1 MEQHKKS
8 LENLDISGVQNISK
22 DISGAALG
30 ELSLKNL
37 DKNLQI
43 LKEVGVAEICKAT
56 KIASKNIHSILEKR
70 YESLSRVHARGF
82 IQILEREYKIDLS
95 AWMKEFDKVCVFKEG
110 VSEEKNQE
118 TDPEETAK
126 KPLKVELDY
135 SINQANTSLS
145 KKSSKWKPF
154 VLVIGVIVIVLAVV
168 IIQNSSSLKEEKERE
183 SAIKSGTK
191 KSSFDDANL
200 AEENKPEPTPK
211 LEEKPKE
218 QDKQEKPKEQDKQ
231 EKPKEQ
237 DKQEKEAIKE
247 YPNTIYIIPKRDIW
261 VEVID
266 LNEKKN
272 SFQKVFKKSYSL
284 ETKNHRLL
292 LRFGHGHLSLKNN
305 HQEQNYND
313 SKTRR
318 FLYEPAKGL
327 TLINEAQYKELQQ

>member
-1 MEQHKKS
+1 MEQNKKS
-8 LENLDISGVQNISK
+8 LENLDLSDVQNISK
-22 DISGAALG
+22 DISGAALE

-95 AWMKEFDKVCVFKEG
+95 AWMKEFDKACTFKEG
-110 VSEEKNQE
+110 VSEEQNQE
-118 TDPEETAK
+118 TDPEEKTK
-126 KPLKVELDY
+126 NPLKVEIDY

-154 VLVIGVIVIVLAVV
+154 VLVLGVVVIILAVV
-168 IIQNSSSLKEEKERE
+168 IIQNSSSLKEERGQE
-183 SAIKSGTK
+183 STIKSGTK
-191 KSSFDDANL
+191 KSFFNKANPT
-200 AEENKPEPTPK
+200 EENKPELTPK
-211 LEEKPKE
+211 LEEKPT
-218 QDKQEKPKEQDKQ
+218 
-231 EKPKEQ
+231 EQ

-247 YPNTIYIIPKRDIW
+247 NPNTIYIIPKKDVW

-266 LNEKKN
+266 LDEKKN
-272 SFQKVFKKSYSL
+272 SFQKVFKKKYPL

-305 HQEQNYND
+305 HQEQDYND

-318 FLYEPAKGL
+318 FLYEPNKGL

>member
-1 MEQHKKS
+1 MEQNKKS
-8 LENLDISGVQNISK
+8 LENLDLSDVQNISK
-22 DISGAALG
+22 DISGAALE

-95 AWMKEFDKVCVFKEG
+95 AWMKEFDKACAFKEG
-110 VSEEKNQE
+110 VSEEQNQE

-154 VLVIGVIVIVLAVV
+154 VLVLGVVVIILAVV
-168 IIQNSSSLKEEKERE
+168 IIQNSSSLKEERGQE

-191 KSSFDDANL
+191 NTFNEANPT
-200 AEENKPEPTPK
+200 EENKPELTPK
-211 LEEKPKE
+211 LEEKHKE
-218 QDKQEKPKEQDKQ
+218 QDKPEKK
-231 EKPKEQ
+231 
-237 DKQEKEAIKE
+237 AIKE
-247 YPNTIYIIPKRDIW
+247 NPNTIYIIPKKDIW
-261 VEVID
+261 VEVVD
-266 LNEKKN
+266 LDEKKN
-272 SFQKVFKKSYSL
+272 SFQKVFKKNYPL

-305 HQEQNYND
+305 HQEQDYND

-318 FLYEPAKGL
+318 FLYEPNKGL

>member
-8 LENLDISGVQNISK
+8 LENLDLSSVQNISK
-22 DISGAALG
+22 DISGAALE

-43 LKEVGVAEICKAT
+43 LKEVGVGEICKAT
-56 KIASKNIHSILEKR
+56 RIASKNIHSILEKR

-95 AWMKEFDKVCVFKEG
+95 TWMKEFDKVCVFKEG

-218 QDKQEKPKEQDKQ
+218 QDKQEKEV
-231 EKPKEQ
+231 
-237 DKQEKEAIKE
+237 IKE

-266 LNEKKN
+266 LDEKKN

>member
-1 MEQHKKS
+1 MEQNKKS
-8 LENLDISGVQNISK
+8 LENLDLSDVQNISK
-22 DISGAALG
+22 DISGAALE

-95 AWMKEFDKVCVFKEG
+95 AWMKEFDKACTFKEG
-110 VSEEKNQE
+110 VSEEQNQE
-118 TDPEETAK
+118 TNPEEKTK
-126 KPLKVELDY
+126 NPLKVKIDY

-154 VLVIGVIVIVLAVV
+154 VLVLGVVVIILAVV
-168 IIQNSSSLKEEKERE
+168 IIQNSSSLKEERGQE

-191 KSSFDDANL
+191 KNSFNKVNPT
-200 AEENKPEPTPK
+200 EENKPEPTPK

-218 QDKQEKPKEQDKQ
+218 QDKQEK
-231 EKPKEQ
+231 
-237 DKQEKEAIKE
+237 EAIKE
-247 YPNTIYIIPKRDIW
+247 DPNTIYIIPKKDIW
-261 VEVID
+261 VEVVD
-266 LNEKKN
+266 LDEKKN
-272 SFQKVFKKSYSL
+272 SFQKVFKKNYSL

-305 HQEQNYND
+305 HQEQEYND
-313 SKTRR
+313 GKTKR
-318 FLYEPAKGL
+318 FLYEPNKGL

>member
-1 MEQHKKS
+1 MEQNKKS
-8 LENLDISGVQNISK
+8 LENLDLSDVQHVSK
-22 DISGAALG
+22 DISGAALE

-95 AWMKEFDKVCVFKEG
+95 AWMKEFDKACTFKEG
-110 VSEEKNQE
+110 VSEEQNQE
-118 TDPEETAK
+118 TDPEEKTK
-126 KPLKVELDY
+126 NPLKVEIDY

-154 VLVIGVIVIVLAVV
+154 VVVLGVVVIILAVV
-168 IIQNSSSLKEEKERE
+168 IIQNSSSLKEERGQE

-191 KSSFDDANL
+191 KSSFNKVNPT
-200 AEENKPEPTPK
+200 EENKPEPTPK

-218 QDKQEKPKEQDKQ
+218 QDKQEK
-231 EKPKEQ
+231 
-237 DKQEKEAIKE
+237 EAIKE
-247 YPNTIYIIPKRDIW
+247 DPNTIYIIPKRDIW
-261 VEVID
+261 VEVVD
-266 LNEKKN
+266 LDEKKN
-272 SFQKVFKKSYSL
+272 SFQKVFKKNYSL

-305 HQEQNYND
+305 HQEQEYND
-313 SKTRR
+313 GKTKR
-318 FLYEPAKGL
+318 FLYEPNKGL

>member
-1 MEQHKKS
+1 MEQNKKS
-8 LENLDISGVQNISK
+8 LENLDISDVQNISK
-22 DISGAALG
+22 DISGAALE

-43 LKEVGVAEICKAT
+43 LREIGTQEIYKAT
-56 KIASKNIHSILEKR
+56 KIASKNINYILEKR

-95 AWMKEFDKVCVFKEG
+95 AWMKEFDKACAFKEG
-110 VSEEKNQE
+110 VSEEQNQE
-118 TDPEETAK
+118 TDPEEKTK
-126 KPLKVELDY
+126 NPLKVEIDY

-154 VLVIGVIVIVLAVV
+154 VLVLGVVVIILAVV
-168 IIQNSSSLKEEKERE
+168 IIQNSSSLKEERGQE

-191 KSSFDDANL
+191 KNSFNKANPT
-200 AEENKPEPTPK
+200 EENKLELTPK
-211 LEEKPKE
+211 LEEKPTE
-218 QDKQEKPKEQDKQ
+218 H
-231 EKPKEQ
+231 

-247 YPNTIYIIPKRDIW
+247 DPNTIYIIPKKDIW

-266 LNEKKN
+266 LDEKKN
-272 SFQKVFKKSYSL
+272 SFQKVFKKKYSL

-305 HQEQNYND
+305 HQEQEYND
-313 SKTRR
+313 GKTKR
-318 FLYEPAKGL
+318 FLYEPNKGL

>member
-1 MEQHKKS
+1 MEQNKKS
-8 LENLDISGVQNISK
+8 LENLDLSDVQNISK
-22 DISGAALG
+22 DISGAALE

-56 KIASKNIHSILEKR
+56 KIASKNIHSILEKH

-95 AWMKEFDKVCVFKEG
+95 AWMKEFDKACTFKEG
-110 VSEEKNQE
+110 VSEEQNQE
-118 TDPEETAK
+118 TDPEEKTK
-126 KPLKVELDY
+126 NPLKVEIDY

-154 VLVIGVIVIVLAVV
+154 VLVLGVVVIILAVV
-168 IIQNSSSLKEEKERE
+168 IIQNSSSLKEERGQE

-191 KSSFDDANL
+191 KNSFNKVNPT
-200 AEENKPEPTPK
+200 EENKPEPTPK

-218 QDKQEKPKEQDKQ
+218 QDKQEK
-231 EKPKEQ
+231 
-237 DKQEKEAIKE
+237 EAIKE
-247 YPNTIYIIPKRDIW
+247 DPNTIYIIPKKDIW
-261 VEVID
+261 VEVVD
-266 LNEKKN
+266 LDEKKN
-272 SFQKVFKKSYSL
+272 SFQKVFKKNYSL

-305 HQEQNYND
+305 HQEQEYND
-313 SKTRR
+313 GKTKR
-318 FLYEPAKGL
+318 FLYEPNKGL

>member
-1 MEQHKKS
+1 MEQNKKS
-8 LENLDISGVQNISK
+8 LENLDLSDVQNISK
-22 DISGAALG
+22 DISGAALE

-95 AWMKEFDKVCVFKEG
+95 AWMKEFDKACAFKEG
-110 VSEEKNQE
+110 VSEEQNQE
-118 TDPEETAK
+118 TDPEEKTK
-126 KPLKVELDY
+126 NPLKVEIDY

-154 VLVIGVIVIVLAVV
+154 VLVLGVVVIILAVV
-168 IIQNSSSLKEEKERE
+168 IIQNSSSLKEERGQE

-191 KSSFDDANL
+191 KNFFNKANPT
-200 AEENKPEPTPK
+200 EENKPEPTPK

-218 QDKQEKPKEQDKQ
+218 QDKQG
-231 EKPKEQ
+231 
-237 DKQEKEAIKE
+237 KEAIKE
-247 YPNTIYIIPKRDIW
+247 DPNTIYIIPKKDIW

-266 LNEKKN
+266 LDEKKN
-272 SFQKVFKKSYSL
+272 SFQKVFKKNYSL

-305 HQEQNYND
+305 HQEQEYND
-313 SKTRR
+313 GKTKR
-318 FLYEPAKGL
+318 FLYEPNKGL

>member
-1 MEQHKKS
+1 MEQNKKS
-8 LENLDISGVQNISK
+8 LENLDLSDVQNISK
-22 DISGAALG
+22 DISGAALE

-110 VSEEKNQE
+110 VGEEKNQE
-118 TDPEETAK
+118 TSHEETAK

-154 VLVIGVIVIVLAVV
+154 VIVLGVVVIILAVV
-168 IIQNSSSLKEEKERE
+168 IIQNSSSLKEERGQE

-191 KSSFDDANL
+191 KSSFNEANPT
-200 AEENKPEPTPK
+200 EENKPEPTPK
-211 LEEKPKE
+211 PKE
-218 QDKQEKPKEQDKQ
+218 K
-231 EKPKEQ
+231 Q

-247 YPNTIYIIPKRDIW
+247 NPDTIYIMPKRDIW

-266 LNEKKN
+266 LDEKKN
-272 SFQKVFKKSYSL
+272 SFQKVFKKSYPL
-284 ETKNHRLL
+284 EAKNHRLL
-292 LRFGHGHLSLKNN
+292 LRFGHGHLILKNN
-305 HQEQNYND
+305 HQEQDYND

-318 FLYEPAKGL
+318 FLYEPNKGL

>member
-1 MEQHKKS
+1 MEQNKKS
-8 LENLDISGVQNISK
+8 LENLDLSDVQNISK
-22 DISGAALG
+22 DISGAALE

-43 LKEVGVAEICKAT
+43 LREVGVAEICKAT

-70 YESLSRVHARGF
+70 YESLSKVHARGF

-95 AWMKEFDKVCVFKEG
+95 AWMKEFDKACAFKEG
-110 VSEEKNQE
+110 VSEEQNQE
-118 TDPEETAK
+118 TDPEEKTK
-126 KPLKVELDY
+126 NPLKVEIDY

-154 VLVIGVIVIVLAVV
+154 VVVLGVVVIILAVV
-168 IIQNSSSLKEEKERE
+168 IIQNSSSLKEERGQE

-191 KSSFDDANL
+191 KNSFNEANPT
-200 AEENKPEPTPK
+200 EENKPEPMPK
-211 LEEKPKE
+211 LEEKQTE
-218 QDKQEKPKEQDKQ
+218 HDKQG
-231 EKPKEQ
+231 
-237 DKQEKEAIKE
+237 KEAIKE
-247 YPNTIYIIPKRDIW
+247 NPNTIYIIPKKDIW

-266 LNEKKN
+266 LDEKKN
-272 SFQKVFKKSYSL
+272 SFQKVFKKNYSL

-305 HQEQNYND
+305 HQEQEYND

-318 FLYEPAKGL
+318 FLYEPNKGL

>member
-1 MEQHKKS
+1 MEQNKKS
-8 LENLDISGVQNISK
+8 LENLDLSDVQNISK
-22 DISGAALG
+22 DISGATLE

-82 IQILEREYKIDLS
+82 IQILEREYKINLS
-95 AWMKEFDKVCVFKEG
+95 AWMKEFDKACTFKEG
-110 VSEEKNQE
+110 VSEEQNQE
-118 TDPEETAK
+118 TDPEEKTK
-126 KPLKVELDY
+126 NPLKVEIDY
-135 SINQANTSLS
+135 SINQANIKLS
-145 KKSSKWKPF
+145 KGLSKWKPF
-154 VLVIGVIVIVLAVV
+154 VLVLGVVVIVLAVV
-168 IIQNSSSLKEEKERE
+168 IIQNSSSLKEERGQE

-191 KSSFDDANL
+191 KSFFNKANPI
-200 AEENKPEPTPK
+200 EENKPEPTPK

-218 QDKQEKPKEQDKQ
+218 QDKQEK
-231 EKPKEQ
+231 
-237 DKQEKEAIKE
+237 EAIKE
-247 YPNTIYIIPKRDIW
+247 DPNTIYIIPKKDIW

-266 LNEKKN
+266 LDEKKN
-272 SFQKVFKKSYSL
+272 SFQKVFKKNYSL

-305 HQEQNYND
+305 HQEQDYND

-318 FLYEPAKGL
+318 FLYEPNKGL
-327 TLINEAQYKELQQ
+327 TLINEAQYKELQR

>member
-8 LENLDISGVQNISK
+8 LENLDLSDVQNISK
-22 DISGAALG
+22 DISGAELE

-43 LKEVGVAEICKAT
+43 LKEVGVVEICKAT

-135 SINQANTSLS
+135 SINQVNTSLS

-154 VLVIGVIVIVLAVV
+154 VLVVGVIVIVLAVV

-191 KSSFDDANL
+191 KSSFNDANL

-218 QDKQEKPKEQDKQ
+218 QDKQEK
-231 EKPKEQ
+231 
-237 DKQEKEAIKE
+237 EAIKE
-247 YPNTIYIIPKRDIW
+247 DPNTIYIIPKRDIW

-266 LNEKKN
+266 LDEKKN
-272 SFQKVFKKSYSL
+272 SFQKVFKKNYSL

>member
-1 MEQHKKS
+1 MEQNKKS
-8 LENLDISGVQNISK
+8 LENLDLSDVQNISK
-22 DISGAALG
+22 DISGAALE

-82 IQILEREYKIDLS
+82 IQILEHEYKIDLS
-95 AWMKEFDKVCVFKEG
+95 AWMKEFDKACAFKEG
-110 VSEEKNQE
+110 VSEEQNQE
-118 TDPEETAK
+118 TDPEEKTK
-126 KPLKVELDY
+126 NPLKVEIDY

-154 VLVIGVIVIVLAVV
+154 VLVLGVVVIILAVV
-168 IIQNSSSLKEEKERE
+168 IIQNSSSLKEERGQE
-183 SAIKSGTK
+183 SAIKSGIK
-191 KSSFDDANL
+191 KNSFNKVNPT
-200 AEENKPEPTPK
+200 EKNKPEPTPK

-218 QDKQEKPKEQDKQ
+218 QDKQEK
-231 EKPKEQ
+231 
-237 DKQEKEAIKE
+237 EAIKE
-247 YPNTIYIIPKRDIW
+247 DPNTIYIIPKKDIW

-266 LNEKKN
+266 LDEKKN
-272 SFQKVFKKSYSL
+272 SFQKVFKKNYSL

-305 HQEQNYND
+305 HQEQEYND
-313 SKTRR
+313 GKTKR
-318 FLYEPAKGL
+318 FLYEPNKGL

>member
-1 MEQHKKS
+1 MEQNKKS
-8 LENLDISGVQNISK
+8 LENLDLSDVQNVSK
-22 DISGAALG
+22 DISGAALE

-95 AWMKEFDKVCVFKEG
+95 AWMKEFDKACTFKEG
-110 VSEEKNQE
+110 VSEEQNQE

-154 VLVIGVIVIVLAVV
+154 VLVLGVVVIVLLVV
-168 IIQNSSSLKEEKERE
+168 IIQNSSSLKEERGQE

-191 KSSFDDANL
+191 KSFFNKANPT
-200 AEENKPEPTPK
+200 EENKPEPTPK
-211 LEEKPKE
+211 PE
-218 QDKQEKPKEQDKQ
+218 

-247 YPNTIYIIPKRDIW
+247 NPDTIYIMPKRDIW

-266 LNEKKN
+266 LDEKKN
-272 SFQKVFKKSYSL
+272 SFQKVLKKSYPL
-284 ETKNHRLL
+284 EAKNHRLL

-305 HQEQNYND
+305 HQEQDYND
-313 SKTRR
+313 DKTRR
-318 FLYEPAKGL
+318 FLYEPNKGL

>member
-1 MEQHKKS
+1 MEQNKKS
-8 LENLDISGVQNISK
+8 LENLDLSDVQNISK
-22 DISGAALG
+22 DISGAALE

-56 KIASKNIHSILEKR
+56 RIASKNIHSILEKR

-95 AWMKEFDKVCVFKEG
+95 AWMKEFDKACAFKEG
-110 VSEEKNQE
+110 VSEEQNQE
-118 TDPEETAK
+118 TDPEEKTK
-126 KPLKVELDY
+126 NPLKVEIDY

-154 VLVIGVIVIVLAVV
+154 VLVLGVVVIILAVV
-168 IIQNSSSLKEEKERE
+168 IIQNSSSLKEERGQE

-191 KSSFDDANL
+191 KNSFNKVNPT
-200 AEENKPEPTPK
+200 EENKPEPTPK

-218 QDKQEKPKEQDKQ
+218 QDKQEK
-231 EKPKEQ
+231 
-237 DKQEKEAIKE
+237 EAIKE
-247 YPNTIYIIPKRDIW
+247 DPNTIYIIPKKDVW

-266 LNEKKN
+266 LDEKKN
-272 SFQKVFKKSYSL
+272 SFQKVFKKNYSL

-305 HQEQNYND
+305 HQEQEYND
-313 SKTRR
+313 GKTRR
-318 FLYEPAKGL
+318 FLYEPNKGL

>member
-1 MEQHKKS
+1 MEQNKKS
-8 LENLDISGVQNISK
+8 LENLDLSDVQNISK
-22 DISGAALG
+22 DISGVALE

-43 LKEVGVAEICKAT
+43 LREVGVAEICKAT

-82 IQILEREYKIDLS
+82 IQILEREYKVDLS
-95 AWMKEFDKVCVFKEG
+95 AWMKEFDKACTFKES
-110 VSEEKNQE
+110 VSEEQNQE
-118 TDPEETAK
+118 IDPEEKTK
-126 KPLKVELDY
+126 NPLKVEIDY

-145 KKSSKWKPF
+145 KKTSKWKPF
-154 VLVIGVIVIVLAVV
+154 VLVLGVIVIVLAVV
-168 IIQNSSSLKEEKERE
+168 IIQNSSSLKEERGQE

-191 KSSFDDANL
+191 KNSFNKANPT
-200 AEENKPEPTPK
+200 EENKPEPTPK
-211 LEEKPKE
+211 PE
-218 QDKQEKPKEQDKQ
+218 

-247 YPNTIYIIPKRDIW
+247 DPNTIYIIPKKDIW

-266 LNEKKN
+266 LDEKKN
-272 SFQKVFKKSYSL
+272 SFQKVFKKNYSL

-305 HQEQNYND
+305 HQEQEYND
-313 SKTRR
+313 GKTKR
-318 FLYEPAKGL
+318 FLYEPNKGL

>member
-1 MEQHKKS
+1 MEQNKKS
-8 LENLDISGVQNISK
+8 LENLDLSDVQNISK
-22 DISGAALG
+22 DISGAALE

-82 IQILEREYKIDLS
+82 IQILEREYEIDLS
-95 AWMKEFDKVCVFKEG
+95 AWMKEFDKACAFKEG
-110 VSEEKNQE
+110 VSEEQNQE
-118 TDPEETAK
+118 TDPEEKTK
-126 KPLKVELDY
+126 NPLKVEIDY

-154 VLVIGVIVIVLAVV
+154 VIVLVVIVIILVVV
-168 IIQNSSSLKEEKERE
+168 IIQNSSSLKEERGQE

-191 KSSFDDANL
+191 KNSFNKANPT
-200 AEENKPEPTPK
+200 EENKPEPTPK

-218 QDKQEKPKEQDKQ
+218 QDKQEK
-231 EKPKEQ
+231 
-237 DKQEKEAIKE
+237 EAIKE
-247 YPNTIYIIPKRDIW
+247 DPNTIYIIPKKDIW
-261 VEVID
+261 VEVVD
-266 LNEKKN
+266 LDEKKN
-272 SFQKVFKKSYSL
+272 SFQKVFKKNYSL

-305 HQEQNYND
+305 HQEQEYND
-313 SKTRR
+313 GKTRR
-318 FLYEPAKGL
+318 FLYEPNKGL

>member
-22 DISGAALG
+22 DISGAALE

-43 LKEVGVAEICKAT
+43 LKEVGVTEICKAT

-168 IIQNSSSLKEEKERE
+168 IIQNSSSLKEERE
-183 SAIKSGTK
+183 QENAIKSGTK
-191 KSSFDDANL
+191 KNSFNKANPI
-200 AEENKPEPTPK
+200 EENKPEPTLKP
-211 LEEKPKE
+211 EEKH
-218 QDKQEKPKEQDKQ
+218 
-231 EKPKEQ
+231 KEQ

-247 YPNTIYIIPKRDIW
+247 DPNTIYIIPKRDIW

-266 LNEKKN
+266 LDEKKN
-272 SFQKVFKKSYSL
+272 SFQKVFKKNYSL

>member
-1 MEQHKKS
+1 MEQNKKS
-8 LENLDISGVQNISK
+8 LEILDLSDVQNISK
-22 DISGAALG
+22 DISGAALE
-30 ELSLKNL
+30 ELSFKNL

-95 AWMKEFDKVCVFKEG
+95 AWMKEFDKACTFKES
-110 VSEEKNQE
+110 VSEEQNQE
-118 TDPEETAK
+118 TDPEEKTK
-126 KPLKVELDY
+126 NPLKVEIDY

-154 VLVIGVIVIVLAVV
+154 VVVLGVVVIILAVV
-168 IIQNSSSLKEEKERE
+168 IIQNSSSLKEERERE
-183 SAIKSGTK
+183 NAIKSGTK
-191 KSSFDDANL
+191 KNSSNKVNPT
-200 AEENKPEPTPK
+200 EENKPEPTPK

-218 QDKQEKPKEQDKQ
+218 QDKQEK
-231 EKPKEQ
+231 
-237 DKQEKEAIKE
+237 EAIKE
-247 YPNTIYIIPKRDIW
+247 DPNTIYIIPKKDIW

-266 LNEKKN
+266 LDEKKN
-272 SFQKVFKKSYSL
+272 SFQKVFKKNYSL

-305 HQEQNYND
+305 HQEQEYND
-313 SKTRR
+313 GKTKR
-318 FLYEPAKGL
+318 FLYEPNKGL
-327 TLINEAQYKELQQ
+327 TLINEVQYKELQQ

>member
-1 MEQHKKS
+1 MEQNKKS
-8 LENLDISGVQNISK
+8 LENLDLSDVQNISK
-22 DISGAALG
+22 DISGVALE

-95 AWMKEFDKVCVFKEG
+95 AWMKEFDKACTFKEG
-110 VSEEKNQE
+110 VSEEQNQE
-118 TDPEETAK
+118 TDPEEKTK
-126 KPLKVELDY
+126 NPLKVEIDY

-154 VLVIGVIVIVLAVV
+154 VLVLGVVVIILAVV
-168 IIQNSSSLKEEKERE
+168 IIQNSSSLKEERGQE

-191 KSSFDDANL
+191 KNSFNKVNPT
-200 AEENKPEPTPK
+200 EENKPEPTPK

-218 QDKQEKPKEQDKQ
+218 QDKQEK
-231 EKPKEQ
+231 
-237 DKQEKEAIKE
+237 EAIKE
-247 YPNTIYIIPKRDIW
+247 DPNTIYIIPKKDIW

-266 LNEKKN
+266 LDEKKN
-272 SFQKVFKKSYSL
+272 SFQKVFKKNYSL

-305 HQEQNYND
+305 HQEQEYND
-313 SKTRR
+313 GKTKR
-318 FLYEPAKGL
+318 FLYEPNKGL

>member
-1 MEQHKKS
+1 MEQNKKS
-8 LENLDISGVQNISK
+8 LENLDISDVQNISK
-22 DISGAALG
+22 DISGAALE

-95 AWMKEFDKVCVFKEG
+95 AWMKEFDKACTFKES
-110 VSEEKNQE
+110 VSEEQNQE
-118 TDPEETAK
+118 TDPEEKTK
-126 KPLKVELDY
+126 NPLKVEIDY

-154 VLVIGVIVIVLAVV
+154 VLVLGVVVIVLAVV
-168 IIQNSSSLKEEKERE
+168 IIQNSSSLKEERGQE

-191 KSSFDDANL
+191 KSFFNKANPT
-200 AEENKPEPTPK
+200 EENKPELTPK
-211 LEEKPKE
+211 PEEKPT
-218 QDKQEKPKEQDKQ
+218 
-231 EKPKEQ
+231 EQ

-247 YPNTIYIIPKRDIW
+247 DPNTIYIIPKRDIW
-261 VEVID
+261 VEVVD
-266 LNEKKN
+266 LDEKKN
-272 SFQKVFKKSYSL
+272 SFQKVFKKNYSL

-305 HQEQNYND
+305 HQEQEYND
-313 SKTRR
+313 GKTRR
-318 FLYEPAKGL
+318 FLYEPNKGL

>member
-22 DISGAALG
+22 DISGAALE

-43 LKEVGVAEICKAT
+43 LKEVGVTEICKAT

-95 AWMKEFDKVCVFKEG
+95 TWMKEFDKVCVFKEG
-110 VSEEKNQE
+110 VSEKQNQE
-118 TDPEETAK
+118 TNPEETAK

-211 LEEKPKE
+211 LEEK
-218 QDKQEKPKEQDKQ
+218 QEKQT
-231 EKPKEQ
+231 EQ

-266 LNEKKN
+266 LDEKKN

>member
-1 MEQHKKS
+1 MEQNKKS
-8 LENLDISGVQNISK
+8 LENLDLSDVQNISK
-22 DISGAALG
+22 DISGAALE

-37 DKNLQI
+37 DKDLQI

-56 KIASKNIHSILEKR
+56 KIASKNIRSILEKR

-95 AWMKEFDKVCVFKEG
+95 AWMKEFDKACTFKEG
-110 VSEEKNQE
+110 VSEEQNQE
-118 TDPEETAK
+118 TDPEEKTK
-126 KPLKVELDY
+126 NPLKVEIDY

-154 VLVIGVIVIVLAVV
+154 VLVLGVVVIVLVVV
-168 IIQNSSSLKEEKERE
+168 IIQNSSSLKEERGQE

-191 KSSFDDANL
+191 KNSFNKVNPT
-200 AEENKPEPTPK
+200 EENKPEPTPK

-218 QDKQEKPKEQDKQ
+218 QDKQEK
-231 EKPKEQ
+231 
-237 DKQEKEAIKE
+237 EAIKE
-247 YPNTIYIIPKRDIW
+247 DPNTIYIIPKKDIW

-266 LNEKKN
+266 LDEKKN
-272 SFQKVFKKSYSL
+272 SFQKVFKKNYSL

-305 HQEQNYND
+305 HQEQEYND
-313 SKTRR
+313 GKTKR
-318 FLYEPAKGL
+318 FLYEPNKGL
-327 TLINEAQYKELQQ
+327 TLINEVQYKELQQ

>member
-1 MEQHKKS
+1 MEQNKKS
-8 LENLDISGVQNISK
+8 LENLDLSDVQNISK
-22 DISGAALG
+22 DISGAALE

-43 LKEVGVAEICKAT
+43 LREIGVAEICKAT

-95 AWMKEFDKVCVFKEG
+95 AWMKEFDKACTFKEG
-110 VSEEKNQE
+110 VSEEQNQE
-118 TDPEETAK
+118 TDPEEKTK
-126 KPLKVELDY
+126 NPLKVEIDY

-154 VLVIGVIVIVLAVV
+154 VLVLGVVVIIFAVV
-168 IIQNSSSLKEEKERE
+168 IIQNSSSLKEERGKE

-191 KSSFDDANL
+191 KNSFNKVNPT
-200 AEENKPEPTPK
+200 EENKPEPMPK
-211 LEEKPKE
+211 LE
-218 QDKQEKPKEQDKQ
+218 

-247 YPNTIYIIPKRDIW
+247 NPNTIYIIPKKDIW

-266 LNEKKN
+266 LDEKKN
-272 SFQKVFKKSYSL
+272 SFQKVFKKNYSL

-305 HQEQNYND
+305 HQEQEYND
-313 SKTRR
+313 GKTKR
-318 FLYEPAKGL
+318 FLYEPNKGL

>member
-8 LENLDISGVQNISK
+8 LENLDISSVQNISK
-22 DISGAALG
+22 DISGATLE

-43 LKEVGVAEICKAT
+43 LKEVGVTEICKAT

-200 AEENKPEPTPK
+200 AEENKLEPTPK
-211 LEEKPKE
+211 LE
-218 QDKQEKPKEQDKQ
+218 

-266 LNEKKN
+266 LDEKKN

>member
-1 MEQHKKS
+1 MEQNKKS
-8 LENLDISGVQNISK
+8 LENLDLSDVQNISK
-22 DISGAALG
+22 DISGAALE

-43 LKEVGVAEICKAT
+43 LKEVGAAEICKAT

-95 AWMKEFDKVCVFKEG
+95 AWMKEFNKACAFKEG
-110 VSEEKNQE
+110 VGEEKNQE
-118 TDPEETAK
+118 TSPEETAK

-154 VLVIGVIVIVLAVV
+154 VIVLGVIVIILVVV
-168 IIQNSSSLKEEKERE
+168 IIQNSSSLKEERERE

-191 KSSFDDANL
+191 KNSFNKANPT
-200 AEENKPEPTPK
+200 EENKLEPTPK

-218 QDKQEKPKEQDKQ
+218 QDKQEK
-231 EKPKEQ
+231 
-237 DKQEKEAIKE
+237 EAIKE
-247 YPNTIYIIPKRDIW
+247 DPNTIYIIPKRDIW

>member
-1 MEQHKKS
+1 MEQNKKS
-8 LENLDISGVQNISK
+8 LENLDLSDVQNISK
-22 DISGAALG
+22 DISSAALE

-95 AWMKEFDKVCVFKEG
+95 AWMKEFDKACTFKEG
-110 VSEEKNQE
+110 VSEEQNQE
-118 TDPEETAK
+118 TDPEEKTK
-126 KPLKVELDY
+126 NPLKVEIDY
-135 SINQANTSLS
+135 SINQVNTSLS

-154 VLVIGVIVIVLAVV
+154 VLVLGVVVIVLAVV
-168 IIQNSSSLKEEKERE
+168 IIQNSSSLKEERGQE

-191 KSSFDDANL
+191 KNSFNKVNPT
-200 AEENKPEPTPK
+200 EENKPEPTPK

-218 QDKQEKPKEQDKQ
+218 QDKQEK
-231 EKPKEQ
+231 
-237 DKQEKEAIKE
+237 EAIKE
-247 YPNTIYIIPKRDIW
+247 DPNTIYIIPKKDIW
-261 VEVID
+261 VEVVD
-266 LNEKKN
+266 LDEKKN
-272 SFQKVFKKSYSL
+272 SFQKVFKKNYSL

-305 HQEQNYND
+305 HQEQEYND
-313 SKTRR
+313 GKTKR
-318 FLYEPAKGL
+318 FLYEPNKGL

>member
-8 LENLDISGVQNISK
+8 LENLDLSGVQNISK
-22 DISGAALG
+22 DISGAALE

-43 LKEVGVAEICKAT
+43 LKEVGVTEICRAT

-82 IQILEREYKIDLS
+82 IQILEREYKMDLS

-154 VLVIGVIVIVLAVV
+154 VLVLGVVVIVLAVV
-168 IIQNSSSLKEEKERE
+168 IIQNSSSLKEERERE

-191 KSSFDDANL
+191 KNSFNDANL

-211 LEEKPKE
+211 LEEKPKG
-218 QDKQEKPKEQDKQ
+218 
-231 EKPKEQ
+231 Q

-266 LNEKKN
+266 LDEKKN

-318 FLYEPAKGL
+318 FLYEPNKGL

>member
-1 MEQHKKS
+1 MEQNKKS
-8 LENLDISGVQNISK
+8 LENLDLSDVQNISK
-22 DISGAALG
+22 DISGAALE

-43 LKEVGVAEICKAT
+43 LREIGVAEICKAT

-70 YESLSRVHARGF
+70 YESLSKVHARGF

-95 AWMKEFDKVCVFKEG
+95 AWMKEFDKACTFKEG
-110 VSEEKNQE
+110 VSEEQNQE
-118 TDPEETAK
+118 TDPEK
-126 KPLKVELDY
+126 KTKNPLKVEIDY

-154 VLVIGVIVIVLAVV
+154 VLVLGVVVIILVVV
-168 IIQNSSSLKEEKERE
+168 IIQNSSSLKEEREQE

-191 KSSFDDANL
+191 KNSFNEANPT
-200 AEENKPEPTPK
+200 EENKPEPTPK
-211 LEEKPKE
+211 LEEKQTE
-218 QDKQEKPKEQDKQ
+218 HDKQG
-231 EKPKEQ
+231 
-237 DKQEKEAIKE
+237 KEAIKE
-247 YPNTIYIIPKRDIW
+247 NPNTIYIIPKKDIW

-266 LNEKKN
+266 LDKKKN
-272 SFQKVFKKSYSL
+272 SFQKVFKKNYSL

-305 HQEQNYND
+305 HQEQEYND

-318 FLYEPAKGL
+318 FLYEPNKGL

>member
-1 MEQHKKS
+1 MEQNKKS
-8 LENLDISGVQNISK
+8 LENLDLSDVQNISK
-22 DISGAALG
+22 DISGAALE

-43 LKEVGVAEICKAT
+43 LREIGVAEICKAT

-70 YESLSRVHARGF
+70 YESLSKVHARGF

-110 VSEEKNQE
+110 VGEEKNQE
-118 TDPEETAK
+118 TSPEETAK

-154 VLVIGVIVIVLAVV
+154 ILVLGVVVIILVVV
-168 IIQNSSSLKEEKERE
+168 IIQNSSSLKEEREQE

-191 KSSFDDANL
+191 KNSFNKANL
-200 AEENKPEPTPK
+200 AEEKKLEPTPK

-218 QDKQEKPKEQDKQ
+218 QDKQEK
-231 EKPKEQ
+231 
-237 DKQEKEAIKE
+237 EAIKE
-247 YPNTIYIIPKRDIW
+247 NPNTIYIIPKKDIW

-266 LNEKKN
+266 LDEKKN
-272 SFQKVFKKSYSL
+272 SFQKVFKKNYSL

-305 HQEQNYND
+305 HQEQDYND

-318 FLYEPAKGL
+318 FLYEPNKGL

>member
-22 DISGAALG
+22 DISGAALE

-191 KSSFDDANL
+191 NTFNEANPT
-200 AEENKPEPTPK
+200 EENKPELTPK
-211 LEEKPKE
+211 LEEKQTE
-218 QDKQEKPKEQDKQ
+218 QDKQKQ
-231 EKPKEQ
+231 
-237 DKQEKEAIKE
+237 EAIKE
-247 YPNTIYIIPKRDIW
+247 NPNTIYIIPKRDIW
-261 VEVID
+261 VEVVD
-266 LNEKKN
+266 LDEKKN
-272 SFQKVFKKSYSL
+272 SFQKVFKKNYSL

-292 LRFGHGHLSLKNN
+292 LRFGHGHLSLKSN
-305 HQEQNYND
+305 HQEQDYND

-318 FLYEPAKGL
+318 FLYEPNKGL

>member
-22 DISGAALG
+22 DISGAALE

-168 IIQNSSSLKEEKERE
+168 IVQNSSSLKEERGQE

-200 AEENKPEPTPK
+200 TEENKPEPTHKP
-211 LEEKPKE
+211 EE
-218 QDKQEKPKEQDKQ
+218 KQEKQT
-231 EKPKEQ
+231 EQ

-266 LNEKKN
+266 LDEKKN

>member
-1 MEQHKKS
+1 MEQNKKS
-8 LENLDISGVQNISK
+8 LENLDLSDVQNVSK
-22 DISGAALG
+22 DISGTALE

-95 AWMKEFDKVCVFKEG
+95 AWVKEFDKVCAFKEG
-110 VSEEKNQE
+110 VGEEQNQE
-118 TDPEETAK
+118 TSPEETAK

-154 VLVIGVIVIVLAVV
+154 VIVLGVIAIVLAVI
-168 IIQNSSSLKEEKERE
+168 IIQNSSSLKEERGQEN
-183 SAIKSGTK
+183 AIKPGTK
-191 KSSFDDANL
+191 KSSFNEANPT
-200 AEENKPEPTPK
+200 EENKPEPTPK
-211 LEEKPKE
+211 PKE
-218 QDKQEKPKEQDKQ
+218 KQ

-247 YPNTIYIIPKRDIW
+247 NPDTIYIMPKRDIW

-266 LNEKKN
+266 LDEKKN
-272 SFQKVFKKSYSL
+272 SFQKVLKKSYPL
-284 ETKNHRLL
+284 EAKNHRLL
-292 LRFGHGHLSLKNN
+292 LRFGHGHLILKNN
-305 HQEQNYND
+305 HQEQDYND
-313 SKTRR
+313 GKTRR
-318 FLYEPAKGL
+318 FLYEPNKGL

>member
-1 MEQHKKS
+1 MEQNKKS
-8 LENLDISGVQNISK
+8 LENLDLSNIQNISK
-22 DISGAALG
+22 DISGAALE

-82 IQILEREYKIDLS
+82 IQILEREYEIDLS
-95 AWMKEFDKVCVFKEG
+95 AWMKEFDKACTFKEG
-110 VSEEKNQE
+110 VSEEQNQE
-118 TDPEETAK
+118 TDPEEKTK
-126 KPLKVELDY
+126 NPLKVEIDY

-154 VLVIGVIVIVLAVV
+154 VLVLGVVVIILAVV
-168 IIQNSSSLKEEKERE
+168 IIQNSSSLKEERGQE

-191 KSSFDDANL
+191 KNSFNKANPT
-200 AEENKPEPTPK
+200 EENKPELTPK
-211 LEEKPKE
+211 LEEK
-218 QDKQEKPKEQDKQ
+218 QT
-231 EKPKEQ
+231 EQ

-247 YPNTIYIIPKRDIW
+247 NPDTIYIMPKRDIW

-266 LNEKKN
+266 LDEKKN
-272 SFQKVFKKSYSL
+272 SFQKVLKKSYPL
-284 ETKNHRLL
+284 EAKNHRLL
-292 LRFGHGHLSLKNN
+292 LRFGHGHLILKNN
-305 HQEQNYND
+305 HQEQEYND
-313 SKTRR
+313 GKTKR
-318 FLYEPAKGL
+318 FLYEPNKGL

>member
-1 MEQHKKS
+1 MEQNKKS
-8 LENLDISGVQNISK
+8 LENLDLSDVQNTSK
-22 DISGAALG
+22 DISGAALE

-56 KIASKNIHSILEKR
+56 RIASKNIHSILEKR

-95 AWMKEFDKVCVFKEG
+95 AWVKEFDKVCVFKEG
-110 VSEEKNQE
+110 VGEEKNQE
-118 TDPEETAK
+118 TSHEETAK

-154 VLVIGVIVIVLAVV
+154 VIVLGVIVIILVVV
-168 IIQNSSSLKEEKERE
+168 IIQNSSSLKEERGQE

-191 KSSFDDANL
+191 NTFNEANPT
-200 AEENKPEPTPK
+200 EENKPETTPK
-211 LEEKPKE
+211 LEEKHKE
-218 QDKQEKPKEQDKQ
+218 QDKPEKK
-231 EKPKEQ
+231 
-237 DKQEKEAIKE
+237 AIKE
-247 YPNTIYIIPKRDIW
+247 NPNTIYIIPKKDVW
-261 VEVID
+261 VEVVD
-266 LNEKKN
+266 LDEKKN
-272 SFQKVFKKSYSL
+272 SFQKVFKKNYPL

-305 HQEQNYND
+305 HQEQDYND

-318 FLYEPAKGL
+318 FLYEPNKGL
-327 TLINEAQYKELQQ
+327 TLINEAQYKEFQQ

>member
-1 MEQHKKS
+1 MEQNKKS
-8 LENLDISGVQNISK
+8 LENLDLSDVQNVSK
-22 DISGAALG
+22 DISGAALE

-95 AWMKEFDKVCVFKEG
+95 AWVKEFDKVCVFKEG
-110 VSEEKNQE
+110 VGEEQKQE
-118 TDPEETAK
+118 TSPEETAK

-154 VLVIGVIVIVLAVV
+154 VIVLGVVVIILVVV
-168 IIQNSSSLKEEKERE
+168 IIQNSSSLKEEREQE
-183 SAIKSGTK
+183 SAIKPDT
-191 KSSFDDANL
+191 KSSSFNEVSPT
-200 AEENKPEPTPK
+200 EEKKLEPTPK

-218 QDKQEKPKEQDKQ
+218 QDKQG
-231 EKPKEQ
+231 
-237 DKQEKEAIKE
+237 KEAIKE
-247 YPNTIYIIPKRDIW
+247 NPNTIYIIPKRDIW

-266 LNEKKN
+266 LDEKKN
-272 SFQKVFKKSYSL
+272 SFQKVFKKSYPL
-284 ETKNHRLL
+284 EAKNHRLL
-292 LRFGHGHLSLKNN
+292 LRFGHGHLILKNN
-305 HQEQNYND
+305 HQEQDYND

-318 FLYEPAKGL
+318 FLYEPNKGL
-327 TLINEAQYKELQQ
+327 TLINEAQYKALQQ

>member
-1 MEQHKKS
+1 MEQNKKS
-8 LENLDISGVQNISK
+8 LENLDLSDVQNISK
-22 DISGAALG
+22 DISGAALE

-110 VSEEKNQE
+110 VGEEQNQE
-118 TDPEETAK
+118 TDPEEKTK
-126 KPLKVELDY
+126 NPLKVEIDY

-154 VLVIGVIVIVLAVV
+154 VLVLGVVVIILAVV
-168 IIQNSSSLKEEKERE
+168 IIQNSSSLKEERGQE

-191 KSSFDDANL
+191 KNSFNEANPT
-200 AEENKPEPTPK
+200 EENKPEPTPK

-218 QDKQEKPKEQDKQ
+218 H
-231 EKPKEQ
+231 

-247 YPNTIYIIPKRDIW
+247 NPSTIYIIPKKDIW

-266 LNEKKN
+266 LDEKKN
-272 SFQKVFKKSYSL
+272 SFQKVFKKKYSL

-305 HQEQNYND
+305 HQEQDYND

-318 FLYEPAKGL
+318 FLYEPNKGL